1 VLHTEILKKSKNFI
15 KQAKVKKQN
24 FSENFNFFLC
34 SWAECIGFVNL
45 KILSNQKVPIIKK
58 FLILFKEN
66 FSLKSHEL
74 FNDTKKLKKKKYESL
89 VFSYFFPENLNKD
102 GSYFD
107 KYFSIKT
114 KNFKKVLWVLVPL
127 YSYKRSFKIQEN
139 IILLKKVNNKN
150 FFFYLSSLMKSLFV
164 IFCDF
169 FLRKTIFFKNEKQKF
184 ASNLTEIIHNLLK
197 IHNIKKV
204 IYPYE
209 SQPHQNFFNKK
220 IKLLNPRLKLIG
232 YMHTTIPPLPL
243 EYLKKGNEPDFL
255 YVNGIDQKNILEKK
269 LGWNGKNIKNISSPR
284 YTKKITSP
292 MTNKIF
298 LPYYLED
305 INIFFDSFK
314 KLIFSKP
321 KLFFP
326 KFEIRNHPSMRY
338 SNSHLNLISKIN
350 FFLKKEKKYFKSTV
364 SNRNLSVFFGSTAAV
379 LEALERNVKVFHI
392 CSNVLFEKFDN
403 FYWKSIKITNINKN
417 VFEYK
422 LLRRNN
428 IIKIRKHSEKI
439 NLF

>member
-1 VLHTEILKKSKNFI
+1 VPHLEILKKSKKFL
-15 KQAKVKKQN
+15 KQAQIKKLN
-24 FSENFNFFLC
+24 FSENPNFFLC

-45 KILSNQKVPIIKK
+45 KILVNQKVSIIRK
-58 FLILFKEN
+58 FLVFFKEN
-66 FSLKSHEL
+66 FSLNSHEL
-74 FNDTKKLKKKKYESL
+74 FNHSKKLKKKKYDSL

-114 KNFKKVLWVLVPL
+114 KNFKRILWVLVPL
-127 YSYKRSFKIQEN
+127 YPYKKKFKIQEN
-139 IILLKKVNNKN
+139 IILLKKGNNKKIIY
-150 FFFYLSSLMKSLFV
+150 FVSSLMKSLLIIV
-164 IFCDF
+164 CGF
-169 FLRKTIFFKNEKQKF
+169 FFRNAILFKNEKQKF
-184 ASNLTEIIHNLLK
+184 ASDLTNIIHSLLK
-197 IHNIKKV
+197 NNSINRV

-220 IKLLNPRLKLIG
+220 IKQLNPKVKIIG

-243 EYLKKGNEPDFL
+243 EYLKKGYEPDFL
-255 YVNGIDQKNILEKK
+255 YVNGVDQKNILEKK
-269 LGWNGKNIKNISSPR
+269 LGWNGKKIKNISSPR
-284 YTKKITSP
+284 YTSKINYP
-292 MTNKIF
+292 MTNKIY

-321 KLFFP
+321 KFFFP
-326 KFEIRNHPSMRY
+326 KFEIRNHPSMKY
-338 SNSHLNLISKIN
+338 SKSHLSLISKIN
-350 FFLKKEKKYFKSTV
+350 FFLKKEKRYFKNTS
-364 SNRNLSVFFGSTAAV
+364 SNRNLSIFFGSSAAV
-379 LEALERNVKVFHI
+379 LEALERNVQVFHI

-403 FYWKSIKITNINKN
+403 FYWKSIKITNIKKN
-417 VFEYK
+417 IFEYK
-422 LLRRNN
+422 LLRRKN